1 MKWNIESNNHKLY
14 RKSQN
19 IDEALKELSMIILS
33 KESSDLL
40 DERTKQLIKELFG
53 ENFGRIVENY
63 EERIAKLSA

>member
-1 MKWNIESNNHKLY
+1 
-14 RKSQN
+14 
-19 IDEALKELSMIILS
+19 MIILS